1 MMNRSVMQRQ
11 MFAKGGAAFPDYS
24 GDGEITQKDIL
35 MGRGA
40 IPKPMQEGGLPTMAT
55 FVNPQSGE
63 RVSLNMADQNDV
75 NMMER
80 LVEAGFVMDSPQ
92 QSMVGMQMGGEPMAA
107 MASEQLMQAQPMPPM
122 AAGPAMAE
130 EPAMPMG
137 VGEVDQQT
145 VENVLTEVAKDVD
158 DPEQAGSFEEMM
170 NNVRGDD
177 MPLTERRAELAAIVG
192 PEDAAR
198 TPDSVL
204 ALLQPVLQLN
214 SVDQGIGGLAEQEMQ
229 QPVEG
234 DMAGGIMSMMGG

>member
-1 MMNRSVMQRQ
+1 MQRQ

-24 GDGEITQKDIL
+24 GDGQITQKDIL

-40 IPKPMQEGGLPTMAT
+40 IPKPMQ
-55 FVNPQSGE
+55 
-63 RVSLNMADQNDV
+63 
-75 NMMER
+75 
-80 LVEAGFVMDSPQ
+80 
-92 QSMVGMQMGGEPMAA
+92 MGGNPMA
-107 MASEQLMQAQPMPPM
+107 EPMPPM
-122 AAGPAMAE
+122 ASEQMMPPMTE

-177 MPLTERRAELAAIVG
+177 MPMNERRAELAAIVG

>member
-40 IPKPMQEGGLPTMAT
+40 IPKPMQEGGSPTMAT

-92 QSMVGMQMGGEPMAA
+92 QTFYGWYANG
-107 MASEQLMQAQPMPPM
+107 
-122 AAGPAMAE
+122 
-130 EPAMPMG
+130 
-137 VGEVDQQT
+137 
-145 VENVLTEVAKDVD
+145 
-158 DPEQAGSFEEMM
+158 
-170 NNVRGDD
+170 R
-177 MPLTERRAELAAIVG
+177 
-192 PEDAAR
+192 
-198 TPDSVL
+198 
-204 ALLQPVLQLN
+204 
-214 SVDQGIGGLAEQEMQ
+214 
-229 QPVEG
+229 
-234 DMAGGIMSMMGG
+234 